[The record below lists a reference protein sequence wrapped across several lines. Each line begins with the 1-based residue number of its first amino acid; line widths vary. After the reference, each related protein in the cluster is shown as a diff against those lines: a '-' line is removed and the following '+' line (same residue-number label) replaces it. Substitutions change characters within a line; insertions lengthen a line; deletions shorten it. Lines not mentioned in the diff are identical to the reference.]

1 VTVLCQWCGAAN
13 PDGRDLCA
21 RCNSRLMVVSGAG
34 GEFSEETLEAE
45 EASLEREKQ
54 AFDEHLLERLSGG
67 EDAAKRMHA
76 ALVRL
81 DERVADLERG
91 LALLDSGVQAL
102 VDLLDRRR
110 VVRGTEVMAAWERA
124 ATTEMARE
132 ELLERLRQRRD
143 AIVSRARSGG
153 GGAASACARAVQSA
167 ELALLAGQPA
177 RAAEV
182 LAETLRRFPR
192 NPELAGLLGE
202 LAFERGDLGAAE
214 SSFRQ
219 VLRWDADDVEARIYL
234 GTILADTKR
243 EAEAVEHLER
253 AVALAPENFLPH
265 YSLGALHAAAGRGEE
280 ARDHLRRALEREELP
295 QAYFLLGMVELDAG
309 RSGAAVAAF
318 ERAVELDDEFE
329 DAIYYLGLAYLE
341 RRWRRKALECFR
353 RVQEMD
359 PQRLQYQE
367 AVRLV
372 EGESEGAPPLPA
384 EAEALLREAS
394 QASAAGEAERAIAQ
408 LQRAARVADHPTI
421 LASLALLAAAA
432 GRPRQ
437 ALAAAHR
444 LLRLGG
450 RGAPVLAAWTALL
463 ETMRA
468 AKRFAVVERFGG
480 RLFAEGPGPLER
492 GLAAYELALTEL
504 ERGGDHARALEF
516 AHASLELI
524 PRELRAYPLAAL
536 GRIHMAREEYSDA
549 VDFLEQA
556 AATSSAPAILTQL
569 GLALLEMGDDER
581 AREVLQRARQ
591 GTARDLKTDVL
602 THLAR
607 VGWLAAREARG
618 RRKG

>member
-1 VTVLCQWCGAAN
+1 MTVLCQWCGLAN
-13 PDGRDLCA
+13 PDGRELCR
-21 RCNSRLMVVSGAG
+21 RCNSRLVVVSGTN
-34 GEFSEETLEAE
+34 GEFSEETLEEE

-67 EDAAKRMHA
+67 EESAKRLHA
-76 ALVRL
+76 LLARL

-102 VDLLDRRR
+102 VELLDRRKVIR
-110 VVRGTEVMAAWERA
+110 ETEVMAAWERA

-132 ELLERLRQRRD
+132 ELLDRLRQRRE
-143 AIVSRARSGG
+143 AIVSRARAAGG
-153 GGAASACARAVQSA
+153 SAASACARAVQSA
-167 ELALLAGQPA
+167 ELALLAGQPL

-182 LAETLRRFPR
+182 LAEALRRFPR
-192 NPELAGLLGE
+192 NPELAELLGE
-202 LAFERGDLGAAE
+202 LAFERSDLGAAE
-214 SSFRQ
+214 NSFRQ
-219 VLRWDADDVEARIYL
+219 VLRWNPDNVEARIYL
-234 GTILADTKR
+234 GTILADTRR
-243 EAEAVEHLER
+243 EAEAIEHLQR
-253 AVALAPENFLPH
+253 AVVLAPDNFLPH
-265 YSLGALHAAAGRGEE
+265 FSLGALHAAAGRGSD
-280 ARDHLRRALEREELP
+280 ARVHLRAALEREEIP
-295 QAYFLLGMVELDAG
+295 QAHFLLGMVELDAG
-309 RSGAAVAAF
+309 HAGTAAAAF
-318 ERAVELDDEFE
+318 ERAVALDGEFE
-329 DAIYYLGLAYLE
+329 DAIYYLGLAYLD
-341 RRWRRKALECFR
+341 RKWHRKALECFR

-372 EGESEGAPPLPA
+372 EGDSEGAPPLPP
-384 EAEALLREAS
+384 EAEVLVREAS
-394 QASAAGEAERAIAQ
+394 QASEAGEVERALAQ
-408 LQRAARVADHPTI
+408 LQRASRLAEHPTI

-468 AKRFAVVERFGG
+468 AKRFTVVERFGG

-492 GLAAYELALTEL
+492 GIAAYELALTEL
-504 ERGGDHARALEF
+504 ERGGDQARALEF

-536 GRIHMAREEYSDA
+536 GRIHMGREEYSDA
-549 VDFLEQA
+549 VDYLEQA
-556 AATSSAPAILTQL
+556 VAISSAPAILTQL
-569 GLALLEMGDDER
+569 GLALLEAGDDER
-581 AREVLQRARQ
+581 AREVLQRARH
-591 GTARDLKTDVL
+591 GAARDLKTDVL

>member
-1 VTVLCQWCGAAN
+1 MTVLCQWCGAAN
-13 PDGRDLCA
+13 PDGRELCA

-110 VVRGTEVMAAWERA
+110 VVRETEVMAAWERA

-253 AVALAPENFLPH
+253 AVALAPDNFLPH
-265 YSLGALHAAAGRGEE
+265 YSLGALHAAAGRGEQ
-280 ARDHLRRALEREELP
+280 ARAHLRQALEREELP
-295 QAYFLLGMVELDAG
+295 QAYFLLGMVELDGG
-309 RSGAAVAAF
+309 RAGAAAAAF
-318 ERAVELDDEFE
+318 ESAVALDEEFE

-372 EGESEGAPPLPA
+372 EGDTEGAPPLPA
-384 EAEALLREAS
+384 EAEALVREAS
-394 QASAAGEAERAIAQ
+394 QASEAGEAERAIAQ

-444 LLRLGG
+444 LLRLGT

-468 AKRFAVVERFGG
+468 AKRFSVVERFGG

-504 ERGGDHARALEF
+504 ERGGDQARALEF